1 MGFANRTR
9 CSEFNLLLTS
19 CALLLFSAATA
30 LGASAQTLTTLA
42 SFNGTNGNQPI
53 SALVQGTDGNFYG
66 TTIFGGVNNRGTVF
80 KVTPSGTLTNL
91 YSFCAQLPCSD
102 GWQPYTGLVQGTDGN
117 FYGTNTRGGP
127 TDHGT
132 IFRITPSGTLTT
144 IYGFCASSSCTD
156 GSYPHGT
163 LVQAP
168 DGNFYG
174 TTLQGGNLNCNPNN
188 GCGTIFKVTSSG
200 TLTTLYKF
208 CSQSNC
214 ADGQYPYDG
223 VIRATNG
230 TFYGTVAFG
239 GNSNCLT
246 GCGTVFKIT
255 SSGTYTL
262 LHSFTFADG
271 SRPWGSLVQASDGN
285 FYGTTAGGGSSNC
298 STGCGTVFRMTA
310 SGALTSLYSFCEQTN
325 CPDGST
331 PLAGLVQATDGNLYG
346 TTQVGGTSNSGVIF
360 QVTSSGAV
368 STAYKFCSQSNCSD
382 GQTPE
387 AALIQAG
394 DGYLY
399 GTTAEGG
406 ANLKGTVFRFTGST
420 TAVAVQFVPVTP
432 CRVVDTRLT
441 HHPILGGTSQS
452 FVVPQLGSCN
462 IPSGA
467 AAYSLNVTA
476 VPQEHIDY
484 LTIWPTGQTQPL
496 VSTMNSPDGRIK
508 ANAAIIPAGTNGAV
522 SVFSTNTTDVVL
534 DINGYFTTP
543 GAQTLQF
550 YPLPPCRLV
559 DTRNN
564 HNGGTLAAGAER
576 DYSIPNHCGIPSDAA
591 AYSFNVTV
599 IPTHGELDYLTVWPK
614 GESRP
619 TVSTL
624 NDPTG
629 TAVAN
634 AAVVPAGSLNSTAFY
649 PHDNPTDLILDV
661 NGYFAPPGSG
671 GLSMY
676 PLTPCRVLDT
686 RLVGSGHPFMGIWNS
701 PGGVDVVDS
710 VCAPGASAKAYIFNA
725 TVVPSGQ
732 MPYLTLWPHGSTQP
746 VVSTLNAYDGL
757 ITSNMAIVPTNDGSI
772 DAYAAGLTQLILDIY
787 GFFAP

>member
-1 MGFANRTR
+1 MSSANQLRFNG
-9 CSEFNLLLTS
+9 FNLLLAS
-19 CALLLFSAATA
+19 CTLLLCYAATA
-30 LGASAQTLTTLA
+30 IVASAQTLTTLA
-42 SFNGTNGNQPI
+42 SFNGTDGNQPI
-53 SALVQGTDGNFYG
+53 SALVQGSDGNFYG
-66 TTIFGGVNNRGTVF
+66 TTIYGGPSTRGNVF

-91 YSFCAQLPCSD
+91 YAFCPQQPCTD

-117 FYGTNTRGGP
+117 FYGVTARGGP

-132 IFRITPSGTLTT
+132 IFRITPGGTLTT
-144 IYGFCASSSCTD
+144 IYGFCANSSCTD

-163 LVQAP
+163 LVQSA

-174 TTLQGGNLNCNPNN
+174 TTLQGGNLSCNPNN

-200 TLTTLYKF
+200 TLTTLYMF

-223 VIRATNG
+223 VIKATDG
-230 TFYGTVAFG
+230 SFYGTASSG
-239 GNSNCLT
+239 GNTNCSS

-262 LHSFTFADG
+262 LHSFTYADG
-271 SRPWGSLVQASDGN
+271 SRPWGALVQASDGN
-285 FYGTTAGGGSSNC
+285 LYGTTAGGGSSNC
-298 STGCGTVFRMTA
+298 STGCGTVFKMTA
-310 SGALTSLYSFCEQTN
+310 AGSLTSLYSFCEQTN
-325 CPDGST
+325 CPDGSV

-346 TTQVGGTSNSGVIF
+346 TTQVGGTSNGGVIF
-360 QVTSSGAV
+360 RVTSSGAV
-368 STAYKFCSQSNCSD
+368 TTAYKFCSLSNCSD
-382 GQTPE
+382 GATPE
-387 AALIQAG
+387 GALIQAS

-399 GTTAEGG
+399 GTAAEGG
-406 ANLKGTVFRFTGST
+406 ANQKGTVFRFTGLAPT
-420 TAVAVQFVPVTP
+420 AVQFVPVTP
-432 CRVVDTRLT
+432 CRVVDTRQT
-441 HHPILGGTSQS
+441 HNPIQGGTSQS
-452 FVVPQLGSCN
+452 FAVPQLGSCN
-462 IPSGA
+462 IPAGA

-476 VPQEHIDY
+476 VPHEHIDY
-484 LTIWPTGQTQPL
+484 LTIWPTGQPQPL

-508 ANAAIIPAGTNGAV
+508 ANAAIVPAGTNGAV
-522 SVFSTNTTDVVL
+522 SVFSTNTTDVIL
-534 DINGYFTTP
+534 DINGYFATP

-564 HNGGTLAAGAER
+564 QNGGTLAAGAER
-576 DYSIPNHCGIPSDAA
+576 DYSIPNHCGIPSNAA

-599 IPTHGELDYLTVWPK
+599 LPTQGELDYLTVWPK
-614 GESRP
+614 GQSRP

-629 TAVAN
+629 TVVAN
-634 AAVVPAGSLNSTAFY
+634 AAVVPAGTQNATAFY
-649 PHDNPTDLILDV
+649 PHDHPTDLLLDV
-661 NGYFAPPGSG
+661 NGYFAPPGSN

-676 PLTPCRVLDT
+676 PIAPCRVLDT
-686 RLVGSGHPFMGIWNS
+686 RNVGSGHPFMGIWNA

-710 VCAPGASAKAYIFNA
+710 PCAPAGTAKGYIFNA

-746 VVSTLNAYDGL
+746 VVSTLNAYDGFV
-757 ITSNMAIVPTNDGSI
+757 TSNMAIVPTNDGSI
-772 DAYAAGLTQLILDIY
+772 DAFAAGLTQLILDIY